1 MNKAGMKLMTPGQ
14 ISRLPKDDCILFL
27 KGERPIYD
35 KKNWSFTTESFKEA
49 ERIAGENGYKN
60 PVYVTYDEN
69 NKKYITTR
77 FESRLNYIS
86 QEEFEFYEKKS
97 KKDDSIQTFQMD
109 EEAFLYLN
117 FNETPQ
123 PSLRELEKMVQEIK
137 VSKIN
142 EEEEEKK
149 REEDTVE
156 DREKWD
162 LSGDIIDCFQRY
174 SGKLSAEEQ
183 EEIIKG
189 IEEGLTDQEVK
200 RYFILYGADKMRQ
213 YRRVLTAR
221 KNRT

>member
-1 MNKAGMKLMTPGQ
+1 MK
-14 ISRLPKDDCILFL
+14 
-27 KGERPIYD
+27 
-35 KKNWSFTTESFKEA
+35 
-49 ERIAGENGYKN
+49 
-60 PVYVTYDEN
+60 
-69 NKKYITTR
+69 
-77 FESRLNYIS
+77 
-86 QEEFEFYEKKS
+86 
-97 KKDDSIQTFQMD
+97 
-109 EEAFLYLN
+109 
-117 FNETPQ
+117 
-123 PSLRELEKMVQEIK
+123 ELEKMVQEIK